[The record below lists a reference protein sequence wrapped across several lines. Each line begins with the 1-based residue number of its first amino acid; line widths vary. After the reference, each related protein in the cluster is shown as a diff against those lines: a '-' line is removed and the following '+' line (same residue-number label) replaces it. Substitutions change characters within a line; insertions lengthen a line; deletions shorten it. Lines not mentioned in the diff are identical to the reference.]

1 MVLQLSLNDI
11 NIEHVL
17 SYLEYLTRNGVSFH
31 MLANHVSAAKAQFA
45 IRGLDTVKYFLKS
58 IRINRPMKIVKKNVM
73 DVDTLN
79 KLIHLCD
86 SIYMGKIFEA
96 VFLLAFFGFLRLSN
110 IAPHSVAAF
119 DPTRHIT
126 AGDLIFTSKFM
137 KIVLKWSKTNQ
148 NRDKTHLLSLP
159 RLMV

>member
-1 MVLQLSLNDI
+1 MKWCTDALLCVVGNQGLTDLATGARKRLQQAFRPKTQACYNILFRTFVAFCVVLQLSLNDI

-31 MLANHVSAAKAQFA
+31 MLANHVSAAKAQFTV
-45 IRGLDTVKYFLKS
+45 RGLNHKVWSHGTVKYFLKS

-86 SIYMGKIFEA
+86 STWGKYSK
-96 VFLLAFFGFLRLSN
+96 LCFF
-110 IAPHSVAAF
+110 
-119 DPTRHIT
+119 
-126 AGDLIFTSKFM
+126 
-137 KIVLKWSKTNQ
+137 
-148 NRDKTHLLSLP
+148 
-159 RLMV
+159 